1 MVKKLVREVQILRHL
16 TLMKENVHTVKML
29 DLVVS
34 DSMED
39 VFIVMNQED
48 TDLKKILRKKCSSP
62 QITSDII
69 LIIAYKLLCAL
80 NFIHSANII
89 HRDIKPANI
98 LINSD
103 IDVILCDFGLART
116 LYKVETEKKDYSRQE
131 MGDKLR

>member
-116 LYKVETEKKDYSRQE
+116 LYKLETEKKDYSRQE